1 MKYKGKVFW
10 QSYKGGGVGR
20 IGQLVNFGYRTL
32 ISDPLQTDDDSQITI
47 LQFQKVTQ
55 KKSKARTHA

>member
-1 MKYKGKVFW
+1 M
-10 QSYKGGGVGR
+10 GR
-20 IGQLVNFGYRTL
+20 IGQLVNFEYRTL
-32 ISDPLQTDDDSQITI
+32 ISDPLQTDHDNQITI